1 MLAFLV
7 LLLAAPPT
15 REPWR
20 DILARIEACT
30 VSEPPV
36 LSVDTRI
43 RAAKVL
49 ASKQPAEARR
59 LLEEAASLT
68 YTFTDARTRALLFT
82 DIYRA
87 YQPFAPGAAE
97 DLAATL
103 PLNAFTAEALAS
115 HFRDT
120 VKRHP
125 EFAAQE
131 YSILLS
137 AFPSNPTPDD
147 VRQLLQFTRDLGKLS
162 PDLAKEGFTKAHAA
176 LKDRRFQADPGVR
189 RELEAEASGAPPA
202 KPEATRTSNPELPS
216 IEGLDDL
223 EIAALARRQPPL
235 VALTLFLD
243 NLLDDEKSPP
253 PLPRRLAYARE
264 ALEISEKLPP
274 GEDRLV
280 VQSMLTRRLYHY
292 GDPLRAAVAARMLE
306 ESFRK
311 LYDCESAAC
320 TAIRLQGNPGEP
332 VADFAE
338 YLLDNNI
345 RPADLGLRH
354 PSLDARVLILD
365 LDQALNGSRK
375 RFSFL

>member
-1 MLAFLV
+1 MLA
-7 LLLAAPPT
+7 LLLILLAPPA
-15 REPWR
+15 EPWK
-20 DILARIEACT
+20 DILARIEAYA

-49 ASKQPAEARR
+49 ASKHPEEARR
-59 LLEEAASLT
+59 LLAEAASLT

-87 YQPFAPGAAE
+87 YQPFASDAAG
-97 DLAATL
+97 DLAAAL
-103 PLNAFTAEALAS
+103 PLTAFTAEALAS
-115 HFRDT
+115 HLRDT
-120 VKRHP
+120 AKRQP
-125 EFAAQE
+125 ELAAQE
-131 YSILLS
+131 YSTLLA
-137 AFPSNPTPDD
+137 AFPSNPTSDD
-147 VRQLLQFTRDLGKLS
+147 VRQLLQFTRDMRKLS
-162 PDLAKEGFTKAHAA
+162 PDLTRDGLAKARAA
-176 LKDRRFQADPGVR
+176 LKDRRFQAEPAVR
-189 RELEAEASGAPPA
+189 RELEAEANGAPPS
-202 KPEATRTSNPELPS
+202 KPESTRTSDPELPS
-216 IEGLDDL
+216 VEGLDDL
-223 EIAALARRQPPL
+223 QIAALARRQPPL
-235 VALTLFLD
+235 AALTLFLD
-243 NLLDDEKSPP
+243 NLLDDEKNPP
-253 PLPRRLAYARE
+253 PLLRRIAYARE

-274 GEDRLV
+274 SEDRLV

-292 GDPLRAAVAARMLE
+292 GDPLRAAAAARLLE

-345 RPADLGLRH
+345 RPAALGLGH

-365 LDQALNGSRK
+365 LDQALNGPRK
-375 RFSFL
+375 RFSIF